1 MGTDGIASSRPFY
14 TLQLNLQGCAYG
26 VRVNDGPVYH
36 NVKGLPLVVEF
47 PINRWIRN
55 GANEVS
61 LHLRPAVGQAALS
74 DRAKCT
80 AIVYL
85 RERDADRATRRE
97 VARLEY
103 PKSAVI
109 RSEGDET
116 VASAQFFA
124 TVPFSLFRW
133 FTSPEFAAGEATLS
147 ELMRELENFHTLL
160 AAKDIDGILAAVRVR
175 DVEDAAAN
183 YGTVQDQVANSRRE
197 YSQFFDSQHELRP
210 LITNNVRLRLY
221 GNRRLASAE
230 LLSNGQPPLYY
241 LTADRQSASYMT
253 LVFCRDSMSKWV
265 IIR

>member
-1 MGTDGIASSRPFY
+1 MGIDSIASSRPFY
-14 TLQLNLQGCAYG
+14 TVQVNLQGCAYG

-36 NVKGLPLVVEF
+36 NAKGLPLVVEF
-47 PINRWIRN
+47 PINRWTRN

-61 LHLRPAVGQAALS
+61 LHLRPMAGQSALNE
-74 DRAKCT
+74 RVKCT

-85 RERDADRATRRE
+85 REKDADRETRRE

-109 RSEGDET
+109 RSERDET
-116 VASAQFFA
+116 VASAQFSA
-124 TVPFSLFRW
+124 TVPFPLFRW
-133 FTSPEFAAGEATLS
+133 FTSPEFADGETTLS

-183 YGTVQDQVANSRRE
+183 YTTMQDQVANSRRE
-197 YSQFFDSQHELRP
+197 YSQFLDSRYELRP

-221 GNRRLASAE
+221 GNRRLARAE

-241 LTADRQSASYMT
+241 LSADRKAASYMT
-253 LVFCRDSMSKWV
+253 LIFSRDSLNKWV